1 MHEITKRSGV
11 SIDDVKVPAAKK
23 QILSDA
29 DEQVNNVLK
38 QYKRGLI
45 TNEERYLSTIK
56 IWEKV
61 TDDVTEAMKDNFDE
75 LNPIYMMAQS
85 GARRKHES
93 VKTNSRY
100 AWTYGKYIRKN
111 SRNTYQIML

>member
-1 MHEITKRSGV
+1 MQEIELLKELIKSYNEEEV
-11 SIDDVKVPAAKK
+11 D
-23 QILSDA
+23 
-29 DEQVNNVLK
+29 NVTK

-85 GARRKHES
+85 RS
-93 VKTNSRY
+93 KTE
-100 AWTYGKYIRKN
+100 T
-111 SRNTYQIML
+111 